1 MSVTCA
7 AYQVSITDNYSL
19 WWPVGF
25 GQPVLYNFTL
35 TYAPSTNGTGQQAES
50 CLSRR
55 LGIRTIELVE
65 QPLRDPAGFSFYFR
79 VNGVP
84 VYARGAPLTPSH
96 SQAVHQ
102 PSRCVQGASQKSK
115 LIVHVAWSDRIG
127 SSSMRSEGSLF
138 TI

>member
-35 TYAPSTNGTGQQAES
+35 TYAPSTDSTGQQAES
-50 CLSRR
+50 YLSRR
-55 LGIRTIELVE
+55 LGIRMIELVE

-84 VYARGAPLTPSH
+84 VYARGGSLTQSR
-96 SQAVHQ
+96 SQAVHE
-102 PSRCVQGASQKSK
+102 PSRCAPSSSQKS
-115 LIVHVAWSDRIG
+115 G
-127 SSSMRSEGSLF
+127 RS
-138 TI
+138 